1 MQNNFLFLIFR
12 GKTVLS
18 LNLKEIYSILNQ
30 FEFPVII
37 IVLSNYYD
45 FLNLHVFIILL
56 ISFYL
61 LRNHNEMWPI

>member
-1 MQNNFLFLIFR
+1 MQNNFLYLIFR

-37 IVLSNYYD
+37 IVLSNYFD

-56 ISFYL
+56 I
-61 LRNHNEMWPI
+61 